1 MKLTDFKM
9 LTFDTYGT
17 LIDWE
22 SGIYEALAPLLD
34 KLPIR
39 LERDEVLEL
48 FAECEMRQHSC
59 SSFLRQRSEPGVLPA
74 AVFDSD
80 VERHGTVEQA
90 GASPAPRRARVA
102 ALANSPRRPG
112 VTTPAAI
119 DWA

>member
-22 SGIYEALAPLLD
+22 TGIYEGLAPLLD

-48 FAECEMRQHSC
+48 FGHHPDAMVADVQKRVDALIAQKRLTKKASKSVVKGYAESLDGYTYLDFR
-59 SSFLRQRSEPGVLPA
+59 
-74 AVFDSD
+74 
-80 VERHGTVEQA
+80 
-90 GASPAPRRARVA
+90 
-102 ALANSPRRPG
+102 
-112 VTTPAAI
+112 
-119 DWA
+119 